1 MYLIG
6 QDNQA
11 EFTKNFKIWC
21 VIGSFECLYKG
32 FVWINVVTEE
42 CLYVL
47 NERLFVYVW
56 MLILQKLGA

>member
-47 NERLFVYVW
+47 NERLFVYV
-56 MLILQKLGA
+56 